1 MIAYTGE
8 QLMAEID
15 KLHKAGGEFAT
26 CPGPNRFE
34 VNSTNDYVLKWDNVG
49 IPSIS
54 LNEQAPLE
62 QIIVG
67 YRNIYRILFAPK
79 YCGTITPPPPI
90 DEVPVDDSVRVAYEA
105 WQAARDTE
113 QRLMDEFV
121 KLVNL

>member
-1 MIAYTGE
+1 MLAYTGE

-15 KLHKAGGEFAT
+15 KLHRQGGEFAT

-79 YCGTITPPPPI
+79 YCGTVTP
-90 DEVPVDDSVRVAYEA
+90 DEPTNSEVVKQAYEA